1 MDSCELITLITAI
14 ACALTK
20 CCSEDELSI
29 LAVSFTQLG
38 DTLATFLTKEEL
50 IEKNKN
56 NNRNSNN
63 SNSRNNNNNKSNN
76 NCNNNN
82 SDNNNSNN
90 DNSNNDNSN
99 NDNSNNDNSNN
110 DNSDSKAARNQTN

>member
-38 DTLATFLTKEEL
+38 DTLGTYLTKEEL
-50 IEKNKN
+50 NEKKQNI
-56 NNRNSNN
+56 
-63 SNSRNNNNNKSNN
+63 
-76 NCNNNN
+76 
-82 SDNNNSNN
+82 
-90 DNSNNDNSN
+90 
-99 NDNSNNDNSNN
+99 
-110 DNSDSKAARNQTN
+110 NSDSKTALNQAN